1 LEKLIGKS
9 AIPKYFYAEGQE
21 QVAQAK
27 KRLEETLTAA
37 RDEEDEKETSDE
49 VMRPNNIH
57 GVESRVQLEKEI
69 SRIQKEIKIAM
80 NKKEFNEASL
90 LQKKMNELETLR
102 PVFLTLH
109 ELETELVKLHTQQE
123 DAIACKDFALA
134 GQLNNE
140 VIELEEKV
148 QAFSQLEDDKIDDEI
163 DVPKDENGFISIQSP
178 DGDDLMFES
187 RTDLENAVHNYKHK
201 VTEHAESREFIKAEE
216 TQAFVDQLEKLKPR
230 LPHLVELETTLCQI
244 QREMDQAIVSK
255 QFAKAES

>member
-1 LEKLIGKS
+1 
-9 AIPKYFYAEGQE
+9 
-21 QVAQAK
+21 
-27 KRLEETLTAA
+27 
-37 RDEEDEKETSDE
+37 
-49 VMRPNNIH
+49 
-57 GVESRVQLEKEI
+57 
-69 SRIQKEIKIAM
+69 
-80 NKKEFNEASL
+80 
-90 LQKKMNELETLR
+90 MNELETLR

-255 QFAKAES
+255 QFAKAESLNKKVSYLEKKVEIERKKTAKTTNCNTHES